1 MEMQIFA
8 VVKKTWNMVQEH
20 LLFQSHLLR
29 SLPVFPV
36 AHKADLFA
44 ANRE

>member
-1 MEMQIFA
+1 MQVFA
-8 VVKKTWNMVQEH
+8 VLTKIRNVVQEH
-20 LLFQSHLLR
+20 LLFQSHFLR

-44 ANRE
+44 ANIE